1 MSKLLFTPVQGVL
14 DMMHL
19 ERQFPCINGL
29 TENDFERIRVIG
41 LGDVGSGAPAE

>member
-1 MSKLLFTPVQGVL
+1 MLGT
-14 DMMHL
+14 MHL

-41 LGDVGSGAPAE
+41 LGDVSSGSPAE